1 MTCTSRRLKS
11 GFNQKSLYRIF
22 DFQFLWLLLP
32 HYHANLKEKQR
43 LFKKHPQVLRNGV
56 CVQSDDEDERHRAGG
71 GMDDEEDDDD
81 VELEEEEIE
90 RRRMMLRQ
98 RALQNR

>member
-1 MTCTSRRLKS
+1 M
-11 GFNQKSLYRIF
+11 RIIRF
-22 DFQFLWLLLP
+22 P
-32 HYHANLKEKQR
+32 
-43 LFKKHPQVLRNGV
+43 
-56 CVQSDDEDERHRAGG
+56 CQSDDEEERHRVGG

-98 RALQNR
+98 RALQNRFEIRIEVVWIIGFLDGAFIDTVNFFLKKGYYNIYLHH